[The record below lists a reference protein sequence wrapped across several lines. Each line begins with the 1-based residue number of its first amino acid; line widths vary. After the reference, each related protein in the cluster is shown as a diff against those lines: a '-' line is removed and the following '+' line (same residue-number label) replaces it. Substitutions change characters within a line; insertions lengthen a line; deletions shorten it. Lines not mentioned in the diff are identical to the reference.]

1 VSPIVD
7 QASKA
12 CIDQQMAKDA
22 LAEALAEA
30 TGIGGGG
37 GGGGGQN
44 AENSTR
50 REFIETVAP
59 FLWASGRLASLDVK
73 DDLERTPDGARVDD
87 VDANAAAGDPG
98 VYRQGRGT
106 AAAIWGMKENVRV
119 AMASTTRFSS
129 IVGGPWA
136 PGTRRHDAADPSVG
150 SVDRDGRTKTAD
162 VGKRR
167 SSREDLEQGSRT
179 PDE

>member
-1 VSPIVD
+1 
-7 QASKA
+7 
-12 CIDQQMAKDA
+12 MAKDA

-30 TGIGGGG
+30 TGSG
-37 GGGGGQN
+37 GGGGGQGG
-44 AENSTR
+44 EDNSTR

-59 FLWASGRLASLDVK
+59 FLWKPGQLASLHVP
-73 DDLERTPDGARVDD
+73 DDLERTPDGARIDD
-87 VDANAAAGDPG
+87 VNANAAAGDPG

-106 AAAIWGMKENVRV
+106 AAAIWDMKENVRA
-119 AMASTTRFSS
+119 AMASTTHYSS
-129 IVGGPWA
+129 IVGGPLG